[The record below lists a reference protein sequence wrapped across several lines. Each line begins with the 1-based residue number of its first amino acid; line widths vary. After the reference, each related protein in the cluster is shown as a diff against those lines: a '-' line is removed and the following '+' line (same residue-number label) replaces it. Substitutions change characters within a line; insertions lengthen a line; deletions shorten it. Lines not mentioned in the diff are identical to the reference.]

1 MLDDYLTRK
10 SNMKPLL
17 FCCHFCSSCD
27 EDISEE
33 SVDEAEEDYSDNF
46 EQVSYQFWIVT
57 LDPYRQ

>member
-1 MLDDYLTRK
+1 MLDDYLIRK

-46 EQVSYQFWIVT
+46 EQVSYQF
-57 LDPYRQ
+57 